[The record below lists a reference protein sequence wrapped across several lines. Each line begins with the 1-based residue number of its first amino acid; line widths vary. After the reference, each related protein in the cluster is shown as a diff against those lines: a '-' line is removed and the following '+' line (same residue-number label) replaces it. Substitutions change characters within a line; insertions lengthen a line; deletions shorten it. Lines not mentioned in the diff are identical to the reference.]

1 MSSII
6 EVVALALQRKHD
18 DRFLIAR
25 RGPDQSGAGF
35 WEFPGGK
42 VEPFETHTEALVR
55 EINEEFSI
63 KLNPAHLQFVD
74 TAEHQYEIKKI
85 KLFLWR
91 SLIDTVPELILTD
104 HDQIQWCH
112 PHEMRQL
119 KLSPGDIYFI
129 DKLL

>member
-6 EVVALALQRKHD
+6 EVVALALQRQHD
-18 DRFLIAR
+18 GRFLITR

-42 VEPFETHTEALVR
+42 VEAFESHTEALVR
-55 EINEEFSI
+55 EIHEELSV
-63 KLNPAHLQFVD
+63 LLDPAGLQFVD
-74 TAEHQYEIKKI
+74 SAEHQYETKKI

-91 SLIDTVPELILTD
+91 YQISLMPDLVLTD
-104 HDQIQWCH
+104 HDQIQWCTSA
-112 PHEMRQL
+112 EMKHL
-119 KLSPGDIYFI
+119 KLSPGDIYFV

>member
-18 DRFLIAR
+18 GRFLIAR

-63 KLNPAHLQFVD
+63 KLNSACLHFVD
-74 TAEHQYEIKKI
+74 AAEHQYETKKI

-91 SLIDTVPELILTD
+91 YLVIKEPELILTD
-104 HDQIQWCH
+104 HDQIQWCQ
-112 PHEMRQL
+112 PHEMRQF
-119 KLSPGDIYFI
+119 KLSPGDIFFI